1 MGCVPTDL
9 FELASRLAQEDACEA
24 QRRCS
29 VSRAYYAAL
38 HSVDSLFPKQ
48 ATDVR
53 IDGESSH
60 AEIIGRV
67 MRYGAGLNPGRTNAA
82 FIAKQLPRLRRE
94 RNAAD
99 YHLDKALGHAEV
111 ADVIARVRAV
121 LNSCGEVARLRDA
134 AERDRG

>member
-1 MGCVPTDL
+1 MPVQPDDFL
-9 FELASRLAQEDACEA
+9 RIARKHLAVQPVDEIEG
-24 QRRCS
+24 RCAA
-29 VSRAYYAAL
+29 SRAYYAAL
-38 HSVDSLFPKQ
+38 HSVDSLFPKK

-111 ADVIARVRAV
+111 ADVIADKICEQKDIVRWKIKRNV
-121 LNSCGEVARLRDA
+121 GKI
-134 AERDRG
+134 